1 MLLLAVLTVVGLMLL
16 TPVYAWEISTG
27 KTVATTPAALAGIAY
42 QGIFPA
48 FLGYVFYAH
57 AVKEIGGSKA
67 GLFLY
72 LTPVFGT
79 VLSILFLNETPRV
92 YHYVGIAMIFSGIY
106 LTTARVSA
114 AKCAPVA
121 EAAKG

>member
-1 MLLLAVLTVVGLMLL
+1 M
-16 TPVYAWEISTG
+16 
-27 KTVATTPAALAGIAY
+27 
-42 QGIFPA
+42 
-48 FLGYVFYAH
+48 
-57 AVKEIGGSKA
+57 KEIGGSKA

-79 VLSILFLNETPRV
+79 VLSILFLNETPRA

-106 LTTARVSA
+106 LTTARVGA